1 MMENVAFRGFSAVT
15 PENTLTAF
23 HRASQAGCHR
33 ISSELR
39 LSADGGVFCFADSSM
54 HRLTGSHGWFHR
66 LSSFE
71 LRLREL
77 PFGGQHRR
85 VERIPRLEDLLNFA
99 VSEKLGLQLSVP
111 VGSSPRWRPIIES
124 TAMAILE
131 VLKKWEGKLD
141 LQLCSAD
148 RRMVKALLEQSSWS
162 VGAEV
167 SRFADGMS
175 FLDEPKLAFLRA
187 GCELFIPSRRRRKGG
202 VFLKGGLSLLKAC
215 HENEG
220 LFYLGPVGKRA
231 EMELFTNL
239 DLDGILTP
247 ATAQLSSMGYRKE
260 S

>member
-33 ISSELR
+33 ISSEIR
-39 LSADGGVFCFADSSM
+39 LSGDSDVFCFADSSM
-54 HRLTGSHGWFHR
+54 HRLTGNHGWFHR

-77 PFGGQHRR
+77 PFGGQGSR
-85 VERIPRLEDLLNFA
+85 VERIPRMEDLLDFA
-99 VSEKLGLQLSVP
+99 DSEKLALQLSVP

-124 TAMAILE
+124 TAVRVLE
-131 VLKKWEGKLD
+131 ILKKWEGSLD

-148 RRMVKALLEQSSWS
+148 RRMVKTLLEQSPWP

-167 SRFADGMS
+167 TRFAEGMS
-175 FLDEPKLAFLRA
+175 YLDEPKLAFLRT

-202 VFLKGGLSLLKAC
+202 MFLKGGLSLLNAC
-215 HENEG
+215 RESG
-220 LFYLGPVGKRA
+220 RRLYLGPVRKRA
-231 EMELFTNL
+231 ELELLTSLEF
-239 DLDGILTP
+239 DGILTP
-247 ATAQLSSMGYRKE
+247 ATAQLSALGYRKE
-260 S
+260 A

>member
-1 MMENVAFRGFSAVT
+1 MENVAFRGFSAVT

-77 PFGGQHRR
+77 PFGGQYRR

-99 VSEKLGLQLSVP
+99 ATEKLGLQLSVP

-124 TAMAILE
+124 TAKAILE
-131 VLKKWEGKLD
+131 ALKKWEGALD

-148 RRMVKALLEQSSWS
+148 RRMVKALLEQSSWP

-167 SRFADGMS
+167 SRFADGLS
-175 FLDEPKLAFLRA
+175 FLDESKIAFLRS
-187 GCELFIPSRRRRKGG
+187 GSELFFPARRRRKGG
-202 VFLKGGLSLLKAC
+202 VFLKGGLNLLSAC
-215 HENEG
+215 RESG
-220 LFYLGPVGKRA
+220 RRYYLGPVGKRA
-231 EMELFTNL
+231 ELELLASL

-260 S
+260 